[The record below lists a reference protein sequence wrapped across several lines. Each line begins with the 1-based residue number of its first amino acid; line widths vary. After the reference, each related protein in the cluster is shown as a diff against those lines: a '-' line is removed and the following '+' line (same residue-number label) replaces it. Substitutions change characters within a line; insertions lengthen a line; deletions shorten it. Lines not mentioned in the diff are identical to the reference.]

1 MHFGERPFVGERN
14 VKMAQNVVNYHPTIN
29 TADVR
34 WAEIANETEQDK
46 MRPEKHMQGTKAK
59 DDHALPH
66 QRARSP
72 NTGLKTAQ
80 EQRDNRNSRNNLER
94 SARGDEYL
102 SGLDYFMHSGYQYPN
117 FNMHVTRR
125 DSPPDLMAVER
136 AKQAFARAN
145 EGFFPG
151 ATRNMPPEL
160 NKFTQ
165 DQIEAL
171 YKSQNLGIPLTIS
184 PPDLTERPGIIPP
197 GNRGGPNQRPS
208 PQAERQHG
216 DFGSNLAFMSMDEK
230 LLRIAEASNNLQKAA
245 ARGERATHNAG
256 RYPGIVRLPP
266 TAASQVQTLQT
277 QQNNL
282 RFNQELMRQF
292 TAGFPFGIDPRLLEH
307 NRAYQQMLV
316 ARNEHSPSD
325 GINQAGSDGGSNDA
339 SQKKTI
345 HHGPTRPAA
354 LGKFDIFENV

>member
-1 MHFGERPFVGERN
+1 MHLGERPIVGEKN
-14 VKMAQNVVNYHPTIN
+14 VKMAQNIVNYHPNIS
-29 TADVR
+29 TADMR
-34 WAEIANETEQDK
+34 WTEIANETEHDK
-46 MRPEKHMQGTKAK
+46 MRTEKPMQGTKVK
-59 DDHALPH
+59 DDHALLH
-66 QRARSP
+66 QRTSHSP
-72 NTGLKTAQ
+72 NTGLKSAQ
-80 EQRDNRNSRNNLER
+80 EQRGNRNSRSSLER
-94 SARGDEYL
+94 GGRGDEFV
-102 SGLDYFMHSGYQYPN
+102 SNLDYFMHSGYPYPN
-117 FNMHVTRR
+117 FNVHVARR

-160 NKFTQ
+160 NKFTH

-184 PPDLTERPGIIPP
+184 PPDLTERAGVIPP

-208 PQAERQHG
+208 PQTERQHA
-216 DFGSNLAFMSMDEK
+216 DFGSNLAFMGMDEK
-230 LLRIAEASNNLQKAA
+230 LLRIAEASSNLQKPA
-245 ARGERATHNAG
+245 ARGERGAHNAG
-256 RYPGIVRLPP
+256 MYQGIVRLPP
-266 TAASQVQTLQT
+266 TAVSQVQNFQN

-325 GINQAGSDGGSNDA
+325 GNNQPIIDAGSNDTG
-339 SQKKTI
+339 QKKTL
-345 HHGPTRPAA
+345 HHGPVRPAA
-354 LGKFDIFENV
+354 LGKFAYS